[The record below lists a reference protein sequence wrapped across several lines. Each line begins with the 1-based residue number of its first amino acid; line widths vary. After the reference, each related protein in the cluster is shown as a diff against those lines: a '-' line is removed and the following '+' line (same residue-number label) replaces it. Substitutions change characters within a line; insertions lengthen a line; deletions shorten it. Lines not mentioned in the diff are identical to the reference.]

1 MIISIEG
8 SIGTGKSTLL
18 AQLSHLL
25 DCKIYPERLDDTFLK
40 CLGDFNED
48 PQRYAAALQE
58 HIMRMRIDL
67 AKEIHGKEGLHIIER
82 SVISDVVFSCVM
94 VEARFLSQHFYN
106 QYVVKA
112 RRELEERPL
121 DLVIYLRADAEV
133 SFRRQ
138 LGRSRAEESNVSL
151 TYLQE
156 LADSHDIWI
165 PMHTDY
171 HNIAYEEIDYNTF
184 VDPEEIAN
192 VIRERIKQIR

>member
-1 MIISIEG
+1 MIVSIEG

-25 DCKIYPERLDDTFLK
+25 DCKIYPERLDDAFLK

-58 HIMRMRIDL
+58 HIMRMRIAL

-82 SVISDVVFSCVM
+82 SVISDVVFSYVM
-94 VEARFLSQHFYN
+94 CKDGFIDQRFYH

-112 RRELEERPL
+112 REELEERPL
-121 DLVIYLRADAEV
+121 DLVLYLRADAEV

-138 LGRSRAEESNVSL
+138 LGRGREEESNVSL

-165 PMHTDY
+165 PMHADY
-171 HNIAYEEIDYNTF
+171 HNIAYEEINYNTF
-184 VDPEEIAN
+184 VDPEEIAD
-192 VIRERIKQIR
+192 VIRKRIK

>member
-1 MIISIEG
+1 MIVSIEG

-40 CLGDFNED
+40 CLGDFNDD
-48 PQRYAAALQE
+48 PTRYAAALQE
-58 HIMRMRIDL
+58 HIMRMRVDL
-67 AKEIHGKEGLHIIER
+67 AKEIHDKEGLHIIER
-82 SVISDVVFSCVM
+82 SVISDVVFSYVM
-94 VEARFLSQHFYN
+94 RGNGFLEQRFYN
-106 QYVVKA
+106 QYIEKA

-121 DLVIYLRADAEV
+121 DLVLYLRADAEV

-138 LGRSRAEESNVSL
+138 LGRGREEESNVSL
-151 TYLQE
+151 TYLQD

-184 VDPEEIAN
+184 IDSEEIAN
-192 VIRERIKQIR
+192 VIRKRIK

>member
-18 AQLSHLL
+18 NNLKDIL
-25 DCKIYPERLDDTFLK
+25 DVEIHPEKLDEAFLK

-48 PQRYAAALQE
+48 PIRYAAALQE
-58 HIMRMRIDL
+58 HIMRMRVAL
-67 AKEIHGKEGLHIIER
+67 AKEIHGSKKVHIIER
-82 SVISDVVFSCVM
+82 SVISDVVFAYVM
-94 VEARFLSQHFYN
+94 VSDGFIDQRFYH

-121 DLVIYLRADAEV
+121 DLVLYLRTDAEV

-138 LGRSRAEESNVSL
+138 LERGREEESNVSL
-151 TYLQE
+151 TYLQD

-165 PMHTDY
+165 PMHVDY
-171 HNIAYEEIDYNTF
+171 HNIAYEEVDYNTF
-184 VDPEEIAN
+184 IDPEEIAN
-192 VIRERIKQIR
+192 VIRKRIK